1 MDTNGYISTYSG
13 GGSIQ
18 DLDKLRNNTE
28 AILRVSK
35 LYLKI
40 LTLVSL
46 YLLAYLPL
54 AGQDRGTEKSVVNEL
69 LNHFLF
75 DPITKAIFFSCY

>member
-46 YLLAYLPL
+46 YLLAYLP
-54 AGQDRGTEKSVVNEL
+54 
-69 LNHFLF
+69 
-75 DPITKAIFFSCY
+75 

>member
-35 LYLKI
+35 LYFNSGKSLFVGL
-40 LTLVSL
+40 LTMRWS
-46 YLLAYLPL
+46 
-54 AGQDRGTEKSVVNEL
+54 R
-69 LNHFLF
+69 
-75 DPITKAIFFSCY
+75 